1 MGFESLLGSTSPIPE
16 LCVVAKNEMGTTED
30 IIQGGKLQMAK
41 VCKADVHQRFSPAN
55 ARNGSLFFLPSHVSR
70 SVSPTTTSQIQARK
84 KRRGV
89 SPICGDHGGYWEVA
103 LVPVVWQSSPGHPPC
118 AGTQRKIDFTP
129 FPALSPAKLSPQPIG
144 RFFLQRLGLKSG
156 RKGWGWGGEERFH
169 LGYPW
174 YFCSAFAPKT
184 LIYVAVFKVPLS
196 TCHLWL

>member
-89 SPICGDHGGYWEVA
+89 SPICGDHGGYWEVG
-103 LVPVVWQSSPGHPPC
+103 LVPVV
-118 AGTQRKIDFTP
+118 
-129 FPALSPAKLSPQPIG
+129 
-144 RFFLQRLGLKSG
+144 
-156 RKGWGWGGEERFH
+156 
-169 LGYPW
+169 
-174 YFCSAFAPKT
+174 
-184 LIYVAVFKVPLS
+184 
-196 TCHLWL
+196 